1 MRSISLLGRAVG
13 SIVLLLAEAAA
24 EAHPGV
30 GIVQD
35 RRGNVFF
42 TDLKRVWRITADG
55 RMSVWVPD
63 VHTHE
68 LCLDAEDNL
77 YGEHLWGEGGGWRHR
92 VLCVRRD
99 GCAGSCRT
107 AKWLPSSPD

>member
-1 MRSISLLGRAVG
+1 MRSISLLGGAVG
-13 SIVLLLAEAAA
+13 SIILLLADAAA

-55 RMSVWVPD
+55 QMSVWLPD

-68 LCLDAEDNL
+68 LCLAAEDSL
-77 YGEHLWGEGGGWRHR
+77 YGEHL
-92 VLCVRRD
+92 
-99 GCAGSCRT
+99 
-107 AKWLPSSPD
+107 

>member
-1 MRSISLLGRAVG
+1 MAKRTAVRLIPLLGRAAG
-13 SIVLLLAEAAA
+13 SIVLLLAEAAAA

-42 TDLKRVWRITADG
+42 TDLRQVWGITAGG
-55 RMSVWVPD
+55 RMSVWVPG

-68 LCLDAEDNL
+68 LCLAAEDSL
-77 YGEHLWGEGGGWRHR
+77 YGEHL
-92 VLCVRRD
+92 
-99 GCAGSCRT
+99 
-107 AKWLPSSPD
+107 